1 MLKRN
6 LAGLTKEK
14 KEKSM
19 TYRKKEKKK
28 KEESLEV
35 RKPYTNPARKNGT
48 IT

>member
-1 MLKRN
+1 M
-6 LAGLTKEK
+6 

-19 TYRKKEKKK
+19 TSLEKKKKK

-35 RKPYTNPARKNGT
+35 KRQYTNPVRKNGT